1 MRKIIACGVVLALFF
16 PCMSAAADG
25 SQHPLKRFI
34 EENVDSPD
42 RVSEVQSST
51 AKRWGK
57 VLLGSAIGAAA
68 GYAHARVTGGDVEK
82 EMAIGAAA
90 GGAVA
95 FAITKMRDRRLASRD
110 EVATMVS
117 YDPAQGYRSGIQEV
131 TVTPN
136 TVQAGGTI
144 TVTTSYWAL
153 GPTASETVGMSR
165 YAGISIAGAYLR
177 GFTFKP
183 DPMKFGEGGGQF
195 ETTIEVQL
203 PPEVSPGM
211 YSVMWLLDGY
221 SVSSDSETTF
231 VVSG

>member
-1 MRKIIACGVVLALFF
+1 MRRFVAFGVVFALLL
-16 PCMSAAADG
+16 PCMSAAAEG
-25 SQHPLKRFI
+25 SKHPLKTFI
-34 EENVDSPD
+34 EQNSSSPD

-57 VLLGSAIGAAA
+57 VLLGGAIGMVA
-68 GYAHARVTGGDVEK
+68 GYAHARVTGGDVGK

-90 GGAVA
+90 GSVAA
-95 FAITKMRDRRLASRD
+95 FAITKMQDKRLASRD
-110 EVATMVS
+110 EVAAMVS
-117 YDPAQGYRSGIQEV
+117 YDPAQGYRSGVREV
-131 TVTPN
+131 RVTPN
-136 TVQAGGTI
+136 TVQAGGKI

-153 GPTASETVGMSR
+153 GPTASETLGMSR
-165 YAGISIAGAYLR
+165 YAGISISGAYLR

-203 PPEVSPGM
+203 PPEVSPGT
-211 YSVMWLLDGY
+211 YSVVWLLDGY
-221 SVSSDSETTF
+221 SVGSDSEATF